1 MMSDRVDKILNILFK
16 LFLVILVV
24 SWAVVFT
31 SIVNDVKNLYE
42 KSSDSKEV
50 YTTTYNICR
59 FGDTGGY
66 KVYYNET
73 TYFLET
79 IEVLDFIESCELEE

>member
-1 MMSDRVDKILNILFK
+1 MNDRVDKILNILFK
-16 LFLVILVV
+16 LILVISVV
-24 SWAVVFT
+24 SIVV
-31 SIVNDVKNLYE
+31 DVKKLYE

-50 YTTTYNICR
+50 YTTTYDVCR

>member
-16 LFLVILVV
+16 LILVISVV
-24 SWAVVFT
+24 SIVV
-31 SIVNDVKNLYE
+31 DVKKLYE

>member
-16 LFLVILVV
+16 LILVISVV
-24 SWAVVFT
+24 SIVV
-31 SIVNDVKNLYE
+31 DVKKLYE

-50 YTTTYNICR
+50 YTTTYDVCR

>member
-1 MMSDRVDKILNILFK
+1 MSDRVDKILNILFK
-16 LFLVILVV
+16 LILVILVV

-31 SIVNDVKNLYE
+31 S

-50 YTTTYNICR
+50 YTTTYDICR

>member
-1 MMSDRVDKILNILFK
+1 MSDRVDKILNILFK
-16 LFLVILVV
+16 LFLVISVV

-31 SIVNDVKNLYE
+31 YE

-79 IEVLDFIESCELEE
+79 AEVLYDNKLQQIVEINNRQRN